1 MNSPVLDSDDC
12 NVILYESS
20 VKELIIGVLLR
31 VNVFSFFYIISCEVF
46 LRVFSFVY
54 HCFCVDMFLTGSLIV
69 YFTEPEFIQ
78 TPPSLIASACICAAI
93 RGLKSPSAHMA
104 PRDICQLTY
113 CDPISL
119 ELVARHIE
127 QIVDKETAA
136 MQTPTKTPM
145 HHSGNDILDS
155 QPETPTDVQDI
166 DF

>member
-1 MNSPVLDSDDC
+1 M
-12 NVILYESS
+12 
-20 VKELIIGVLLR
+20 
-31 VNVFSFFYIISCEVF
+31 F